1 MLKILPYPV
10 LVASSRIKMNTS
22 AGVLVAQ
29 GPVGTGGVIE
39 IEVVAMTDL
48 GISAIRILLSDM
60 PLPISLSATTVYE
73 QNCREC
79 RDNSF
84 YIYFSLQSLQ
94 NICSTTVKIVFLKRQ
109 LLA

>member
-1 MLKILPYPV
+1 M
-10 LVASSRIKMNTS
+10 
-22 AGVLVAQ
+22 
-29 GPVGTGGVIE
+29 GTGGVLE
-39 IEVVAMTDL
+39 IEVVTETDL

-60 PLPISLSATTVYE
+60 PLPISLSATAVYGKY
-73 QNCREC
+73 CREC

-94 NICSTTVKIVFLKRQ
+94 TYVLLLSKIVPLKRQ